1 MKMKNF
7 FLTFGCVLALT
18 ATATFAAAL
27 SKTVAQINAD
37 ASKEG
42 GTAKVLASMSK
53 STGVP
58 AATLEKQKSK
68 SGLTYGDIFAA
79 HSIAKASGKSF
90 DEIVALKAKGQ
101 TWDQIA
107 EANGVEAGGK
117 KKLTATGPS
126 PSPSPTPEKRRLADE
141 MKDRWK

>member
-1 MKMKNF
+1 MKRF
-7 FLTFGCVLALT
+7 FLICGCVLALT
-18 ATATFAAAL
+18 ATGAVAASL

-42 GTAKVLASMSK
+42 GVAKVLESISK
-53 STGVP
+53 STGVS
-58 AATLEKQKSK
+58 ASTLEKQKSK
-68 SGLTYGDIFAA
+68 TGLTYGDVFAA

-90 DEIVALKAKGQ
+90 DEIAALKKQGQ

-107 EANGVEAGGK
+107 DANGVETGGK
-117 KKLTATGPS
+117 KKVAAQPS
-126 PSPSPTPEKRRLADE
+126 PSPSPTAPKKRLADE